1 VFSNLLPSDRSGGRV
16 ERRFVGDPV
25 FAFQREMNR
34 LFDDMFRGFGAPALA
49 NAGAAGLGSLLMPQ
63 MDVRETENEIRIA
76 VEMPGVAPDEVE
88 IQLDDDV
95 LTIPG
100 EKKVERRDER
110 ENAHFTERA
119 YGTFQ
124 RILRLPFKVDPDQ
137 IQARF
142 DNGVLTV
149 TLPKPKGQ
157 DASRRISVQSG
168 AQRAAETAAR
178 SGSRMGRAPARAV
191 PLPPRAGDIGS
202 RATEQSGGYCQVV
215 GLMDAFDRAA

>member
-1 VFSNLLPSDRSGGRV
+1 MSSSLQPSDRSGGRV
-16 ERRFVGDPV
+16 ERRFVGDPM

-34 LFDDMFRGFGAPALA
+34 LFDDVFRGFGAPALA
-49 NAGAAGLGSLLMPQ
+49 NAGAAGVGSLLMPQ
-63 MDVRETENEIRIA
+63 LDVRETENEIRIA

-95 LTIPG
+95 LTIRG
-100 EKKVERRDER
+100 EKKIERRDER

-124 RILRLPFKVDPDQ
+124 RILRLPFKADPDQ
-137 IQARF
+137 VQARF

-149 TLPKPKGQ
+149 TLPKPRGQ

-168 AQRAAETAAR
+168 AQQSSGNGSQAR
-178 SGSRMGRAPARAV
+178 QQDRQGADQGGAAPA
-191 PLPPRAGDIGS
+191 AG
-202 RATEQSGGYCQVV
+202 R
-215 GLMDAFDRAA
+215 

>member
-1 VFSNLLPSDRSGGRV
+1 VSSNLQPSDRSGGRV
-16 ERRFVGDPV
+16 ERRFVGDPM

-34 LFDDMFRGFGAPALA
+34 LFDDVFRGFGAPALA
-49 NAGAAGLGSLLMPQ
+49 NAGAAGVGSLLMPQ

-95 LTIPG
+95 LTIRG
-100 EKKVERRDER
+100 EKKIERRDER

-124 RILRLPFKVDPDQ
+124 RILRLPFKVDPSQ
-137 IQARF
+137 VQARF
-142 DNGVLTV
+142 DNGVLTL

-168 AQRAAETAAR
+168 AQQSSGNGGQAR
-178 SGSRMGRAPARAV
+178 QQAGPGAGQGGAAPA
-191 PLPPRAGDIGS
+191 AG
-202 RATEQSGGYCQVV
+202 R
-215 GLMDAFDRAA
+215 

>member
-1 VFSNLLPSDRSGGRV
+1 VSSNLQPSDRSGGRV
-16 ERRFVGDPV
+16 ERRFVGDPM
-25 FAFQREMNR
+25 FAFQREMNG
-34 LFDDMFRGFGAPALA
+34 LFDDVFRGFGAPALA
-49 NAGAAGLGSLLMPQ
+49 NAGAAGVGSLLMPQ

-95 LTIPG
+95 LTIRG
-100 EKKVERRDER
+100 EKRIERRDER

-124 RILRLPFKVDPDQ
+124 RVLRLPFKVDPEQ
-137 IQARF
+137 VQARF

-168 AQRAAETAAR
+168 AQQSSGNGGQAR
-178 SGSRMGRAPARAV
+178 QQAGPGAGQGGAAPA
-191 PLPPRAGDIGS
+191 AG
-202 RATEQSGGYCQVV
+202 R
-215 GLMDAFDRAA
+215 